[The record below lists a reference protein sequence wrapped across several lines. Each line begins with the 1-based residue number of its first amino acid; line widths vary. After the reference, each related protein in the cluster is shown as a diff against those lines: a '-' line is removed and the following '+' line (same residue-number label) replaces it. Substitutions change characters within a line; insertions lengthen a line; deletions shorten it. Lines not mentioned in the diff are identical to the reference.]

1 MFFIFSNGTLWN
13 PYNWE
18 KMKNIHKYV
27 KSCEISID
35 AASKDIYENK
45 VRLGGKWDDLIE
57 NLKYIATLPE
67 LQTITLSFVVQKK
80 NLEDFENFYYLA
92 ENIFIGTNKNW
103 YVFYGS
109 LTNWGTFT
117 QEEYKE
123 NNVSNPDHPDFNDL
137 IKRYNSLP
145 KIENIRHNL
154 VF

>member
-1 MFFIFSNGTLWN
+1 
-13 PYNWE
+13 
-18 KMKNIHKYV
+18 MKNIHKYV

-35 AASKDIYENK
+35 SASKDIYENK

-67 LQTITLSFVVQKK
+67 LETITLSFVVQKR
-80 NLEDFENFYYLA
+80 NLEDFEKFYYFA
-92 ENIFIGTNKNW
+92 ENIFKDTNKNW

-117 QEEYKE
+117 QEEYEE
-123 NNVSNPDHPDFNDL
+123 NNVSNPNHPDFNDL
-137 IKRYNSLP
+137 IKRYHSLP